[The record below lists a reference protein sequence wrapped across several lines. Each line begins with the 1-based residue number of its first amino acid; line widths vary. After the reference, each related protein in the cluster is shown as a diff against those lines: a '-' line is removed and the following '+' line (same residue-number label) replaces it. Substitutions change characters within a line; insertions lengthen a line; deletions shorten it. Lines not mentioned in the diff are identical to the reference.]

1 MRSTTALL
9 MLAVFGVATAGC
21 SLFLTKGPQLEVQPP
36 PPCTS
41 SVAAPVV
48 DTVLAAASLGL
59 VVVGAEE
66 ANKPPQSSIISPT
79 AAGLTG
85 IIVGLVLS
93 TTFISSAGVGYTRTA
108 ACRASLEAKPQE
120 PASPGAPQSSLLLVP
135 PHGCPPPGDV
145 PRLCSS
151 TAPWGPS
158 AVVIGDVTSRRA
170 AP

>member
-59 VVVGAEE
+59 VVVGGLLFSQLVTLYLTPVVYTYMAAIQERFHKRTE
-66 ANKPPQSSIISPT
+66 QPT
-79 AAGLTG
+79 
-85 IIVGLVLS
+85 
-93 TTFISSAGVGYTRTA
+93 
-108 ACRASLEAKPQE
+108 LE
-120 PASPGAPQSSLLLVP
+120 
-135 PHGCPPPGDV
+135 
-145 PRLCSS
+145 
-151 TAPWGPS
+151 PS
-158 AVVIGDVTSRRA
+158 VT
-170 AP
+170 PV